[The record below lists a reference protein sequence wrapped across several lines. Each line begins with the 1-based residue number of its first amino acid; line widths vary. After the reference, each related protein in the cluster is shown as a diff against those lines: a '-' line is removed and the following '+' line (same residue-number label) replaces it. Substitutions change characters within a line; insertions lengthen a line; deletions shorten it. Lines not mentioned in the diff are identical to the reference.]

1 MLNTNNFE
9 LLPHFMP
16 SMFIPKV
23 FINITQR
30 TILKT
35 VKKLNLG
42 TIESV
47 VMIKHTSRTGE
58 LYHSVIINI
67 IWNKD
72 SSSLNVRNKLLN
84 GCEVTIMYDNPWFW
98 KVVAYKI
105 ASIKQITQFEN
116 NRKPPPVKSN
126 INHGRD
132 TIEINENTDE
142 FGRDLTRYVKKPIL
156 KRGDDLC
163 TFKSIMK
170 RLETHN
176 PPIIWADVYSSDE
189 EDADADADTD
199 AELNMI
205 CDLMPQLY
213 IRPHSPDYPPPNY
226 VRPVTPDFPPPT
238 HERQTRPN
246 RFLDID
252 NLNEDTNRFIID
264 YSGALPVPQKIKRKI
279 VKK

>member
-1 MLNTNNFE
+1 
-9 LLPHFMP
+9 MP
-16 SMFIPKV
+16 SLFIPKV

-30 TILKT
+30 TIIKT

-42 TIESV
+42 NIESV

-58 LYHSVIINI
+58 LYNSVIINI

-72 SSSLNVRNKLLN
+72 PSSRNVRNNLLN

-105 ASIKQITQFEN
+105 ASIKNSMKFEN
-116 NRKPPPVKSN
+116 KRQPPPTPTPAQT
-126 INHGRD
+126 HGRD
-132 TIEINENTDE
+132 NIEINENTDE
-142 FGRDLTRYVKKPIL
+142 FGRDIIRHVKKPIL
-156 KRGDDLC
+156 KRGDDVC

-170 RLETHN
+170 RIDN
-176 PPIIWADVYSSDE
+176 YKQPINWSDVYSSDD
-189 EDADADADTD
+189 EDAYAYADTD

-213 IRPHSPDYPPPNY
+213 IRPHTPDYPPPDY
-226 VRPVTPDFPPPT
+226 VRPTTPDFPPQR
-238 HERQTRPN
+238 EKQTRPN
-246 RFLDID
+246 RFLDVD
-252 NLNEDTNRFIID
+252 NLNDDENRFIID

-279 VKK
+279 VKNK